1 MLSKLKEFKKFLTL
15 KNILAAV
22 GVVLV
27 VAVSVTLCVYFAG
40 PKEPTPTPEP
50 EIMPTIK
57 EAAEEEII
65 IPLVISSP
73 TDDKVTTTE
82 PYYIITGSCDPKKEL
97 TVNGERVDV
106 SAEGDFS
113 FKVDL
118 KKGSNGFEFK
128 YHKETVSKT
137 INYKYVVIKS
147 YEPKGNKTYS
157 SGSTLSVKVTA
168 RLNSSVS
175 ATFNGETIKCTT
187 AASQDDEEKL
197 PEGFANF
204 FATFKLP
211 SGNKS
216 DKNLGKITF
225 KATEGG
231 ITDTA
236 TSGNITVKKSSVIKD
251 SDPVVTPSDG
261 DYLDVGSGLIATVIA
276 DYAETF
282 NGKTTDDYSNPAYN
296 YLPKGTQ
303 DYCAEGIV
311 TNGSRE
317 YYKLRCGRRIYK
329 TSSPGYDY
337 AETVAT
343 TAIGKLPDHNELE
356 LISFETDDKY
366 TFITL
371 LPDWKA
377 PFYFELK
384 NQSYYKTNQGY
395 SMDNITF
402 SYLDITFCYATVFEG
417 EITVPDDHPVFKK
430 AEIIKNKYDYTLRL
444 HLKKTGGF
452 YGWDCY
458 YDSSG
463 QLVFR
468 ILNPAKMENENSLS
482 GITVYLDIGHGGKDG
497 GAGGIY
503 NPYWN
508 EARCNLFLA
517 EKVRA
522 KLEAMGA
529 SVIMN
534 RTSNDTA
541 LNPPQRIKGL
551 RDSVANLCIAIHHDS
566 SGSSSANGF
575 MSAYFTP
582 YSKTAAEFVST
593 RSYNTGLY
601 SKNWP
606 VKSHYYYVS
615 RTTTCPVVLTENGF
629 ISNKKDY
636 ATMVSEDAANK
647 KADAIAQAVL
657 DYFRSIQ

>member
-1 MLSKLKEFKKFLTL
+1 MLSTLKNFRKFLTL
-15 KNILAAV
+15 KNIIAAASI
-22 GVVLV
+22 VLV
-27 VAVSVTLCVYFAG
+27 VAVCVTACVLFG
-40 PKEPTPTPEP
+40 KSEEPPSQPEN
-50 EIMPTIK
+50 EIVPTIR
-57 EAAEEEII
+57 ESAENEYI
-65 IPLVISSP
+65 IPLVFSAP
-73 TDDKVTTTE
+73 TEADTTTTE
-82 PYYIITGSCDPKKEL
+82 PYYIISGTCDPKREL
-97 TVNGERVDV
+97 TVNGEKVDV
-106 SAEGDFS
+106 SVDGNFS

-118 KKGSNGFEFK
+118 KKGSNSFDFN
-128 YHKETVSKT
+128 YNNETITKK

-147 YEPKGNKTYS
+147 CEPKGNKTYS
-157 SGSTLSVKVTA
+157 SGSVLSVKVIA
-168 RLNSSVS
+168 RTGSVVS
-175 ATFNGETIKCTT
+175 ATFNGETVSCTQT
-187 AASQDDEEKL
+187 DSQDDNEKL

-204 FATFKLP
+204 IGTFQLP
-211 SGNKS
+211 SGSKT

-231 ITDTA
+231 ITDSA

-251 SDPVVTPSDG
+251 TDPAVTPSGG
-261 DYLDVGSGLIATVIA
+261 DYIDVGSGLIATVTA

-282 NGKTTDDYSNPAYN
+282 NGRTTDDYSNPAYS

-337 AETVAT
+337 AQTVAT
-343 TAIGKLPDHNELE
+343 TAIGKLPDHNEIE
-356 LISFETDDKY
+356 LVSFESEDKY
-366 TFITL
+366 TFLTL
-371 LPDWKA
+371 KPDWKA

-384 NQSYYKTNQGY
+384 NQSYTKTNQGY
-395 SMDNITF
+395 SMDSVTF
-402 SYLDITFCYATVFEG
+402 SYLDITFCYATVFNG
-417 EITVPDDHPVFKK
+417 EITIPEDHPVFKS
-430 AEIIKNKYDYTLRL
+430 AEIIKNESDYTLRF
-444 HLKKTGGF
+444 HLNKTGGF

-458 YDSSG
+458 YDNNG

-468 ILNPAKMENENSLS
+468 ILNPAKMENENSLG
-482 GITVYLDIGHGGKDG
+482 GITVYLDVGHGGKDG
-497 GAGGIY
+497 GASGIY

-508 EARCNLFLA
+508 EAKCNLFLA

-534 RTSNDTA
+534 RTSNDIG
-541 LNPPQRIKGL
+541 LNPPERIKGL
-551 RDSVANLCIAIHHDS
+551 RDSVADLCVAIHHDS

-615 RTTTCPVVLTENGF
+615 RTTSCPVVLTENGF
-629 ISNKKDY
+629 ISNKSDY

-647 KADAIAQAVL
+647 KAEAIAQAVL

>member
-1 MLSKLKEFKKFLTL
+1 MLSKLKELKKFLTL
-15 KNILAAV
+15 KNILSAL
-22 GVVLV
+22 GVILV
-27 VAVSVTLCVYFAG
+27 VAVSVSICVYFA
-40 PKEPTPTPEP
+40 KTEEPTSAPEP
-50 EIMPTIK
+50 EIIPAIK
-57 EAAEEEII
+57 EAAEEEFIA
-65 IPLVISSP
+65 PLVFSSP
-73 TDDKVTTTE
+73 TDAKVTTTE
-82 PYYIITGSCDPKKEL
+82 PHYVISGTCDPKKEL
-97 TVNGERVDV
+97 TVNGEKVDV

-118 KKGSNGFEFK
+118 KKGNNGFEFK
-128 YHKETVSKT
+128 YHKETITKT
-137 INYKYVVIKS
+137 INYKYVVLKGC
-147 YEPKGNKTYS
+147 EPKGSKTYS
-157 SGSTLSVKVTA
+157 SGSTISVKVTA
-168 RLNSSVS
+168 RINSSVS
-175 ATFNGETIKCTT
+175 ASFNGETVKCTT

-216 DKNLGKITF
+216 DINLGKITF

-231 ITDTA
+231 VTDTA
-236 TSGNITVKKSSVIKD
+236 SSGNITVKKSSVIKD
-251 SDPVVTPSDG
+251 SDPAVTPSGG
-261 DYLDVGSGLIATVIA
+261 DYTDVGSGLVATVVA

-282 NGKTTDDYSNPAYN
+282 NGETSDDYSNPAYN

-311 TNGSRE
+311 TNGSRD

-337 AETVAT
+337 AQTVAT

-356 LISFETDDKY
+356 LISFETGDKY

-395 SMDNITF
+395 STDSITF

-417 EITVPDDHPVFKK
+417 EITIPEDHPVFKS
-430 AEIIKNKYDYTLRL
+430 AEIIKNANDYTLRL

-458 YDSSG
+458 YDNNG

-468 ILNPAKMENENSLS
+468 ILNPAKMENEDSLK
-482 GITVYLDIGHGGKDG
+482 GITVYLDVGHGGKDG
-497 GAGGIY
+497 GASGIY

-508 EARCNLFLA
+508 EAKCNLYLA

-522 KLEAMGA
+522 KLEEKGA
-529 SVIMN
+529 QVIMN
-534 RTSNDTA
+534 RTSSV
-541 LNPPQRIKGL
+541 LINPPDRIKGL
-551 RDSVANLCIAIHHDS
+551 RDSVADLCIAIHHDS

-615 RTTTCPVVLTENGF
+615 RTTSCPVVLTENGF
-629 ISNKKDY
+629 ISNKSDY
-636 ATMVSEDAANK
+636 ATMVGEAAADK
-647 KADAIAQAVL
+647 KAEAIAQAVL